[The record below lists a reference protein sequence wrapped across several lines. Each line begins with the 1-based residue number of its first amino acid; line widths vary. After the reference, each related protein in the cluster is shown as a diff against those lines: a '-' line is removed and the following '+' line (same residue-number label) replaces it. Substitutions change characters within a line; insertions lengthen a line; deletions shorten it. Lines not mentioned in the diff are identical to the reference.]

1 MKSLNANVR
10 DADLSSTDKHIFPWK
25 WNLSDLKSIPK
36 NGRTVFTCFSCGGG
50 SSMGYKLAGYT
61 VLGNCEIDPKMM
73 EVYKTNHHPKYSYL
87 MDIRDFVKL
96 PDSEIP
102 DELKHLDILD
112 GSPPCSVF
120 STAGSRED
128 GWNTEKVFREG
139 QAAQRLDDLFFY
151 FIEVARKLQPKVI
164 VAENVKGLLL
174 GNAKGYVNEI
184 IKAFDLAGYKVQ
196 IFLLNA
202 SRMGVPQK
210 RERVF
215 FIAHRKDLD
224 YPKIKMEFNEKPILF
239 GEVRS
244 EKGKEVTG
252 KKSLEYLQYMKC
264 GDKDFADIRMRL
276 HGKHSNFSMK
286 IVWDKDI
293 APTLVSGF
301 DFLRG
306 EDKSWYSDI
315 DCRRVQTFPE
325 DYNFIQEDA
334 KYICGMSVPPVMMA
348 QVARQIWR
356 QWLND

>member
-174 GNAKGYVNEI
+174 GNAKGYVNKI

-215 FIAHRKDLD
+215 FIAHRKDLN
-224 YPKIKMEFNEKPILF
+224 YPKIKMEFNEKPVLF

-244 EKGKEVTG
+244 EKGKDASGTVYGDLMKYRKNGDQDIADISKRVRGKDSGFTNKINSDNEVAKTTTSSG
-252 KKSLEYLQYMKC
+252 SFFRFCDGQYM
-264 GDKDFADIRMRL
+264 
-276 HGKHSNFSMK
+276 
-286 IVWDKDI
+286 
-293 APTLVSGF
+293 
-301 DFLRG
+301 
-306 EDKSWYSDI
+306 SDV
-315 DCRRVQTFPE
+315 DYVNVQTFPQ
-325 DYNFIQEDA
+325 DYNFLDQSVQ
-334 KYICGMSVPPVMMA
+334 YICGMSVPPVMMA
-348 QVARQIWR
+348 QVARQIER
-356 QWLND
+356 QWFND